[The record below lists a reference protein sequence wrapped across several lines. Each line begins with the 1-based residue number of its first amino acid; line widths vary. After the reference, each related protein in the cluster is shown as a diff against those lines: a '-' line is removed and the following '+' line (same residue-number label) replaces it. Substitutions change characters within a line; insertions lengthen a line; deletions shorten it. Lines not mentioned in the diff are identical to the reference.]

1 VTDTQWRAFCEAFGL
16 ADLGSDPALS
26 TNPHRVNARERF
38 MPRLRAMFA
47 QMSRAEILAACEK
60 VGLPHAS
67 IARPQDMLDDPHLN
81 APEAMIEVTL
91 ADGRKTST
99 PALPMEIDG
108 RRLGLR
114 LDIPQA
120 GEHSRQI
127 AAELGLS
134 EKEFETHVS
143 EGVISTVPK
152 TAS

>member
-1 VTDTQWRAFCEAFGL
+1 
-16 ADLGSDPALS
+16 
-26 TNPHRVNARERF
+26 
-38 MPRLRAMFA
+38 MF
-47 QMSRAEILAACEK
+47 
-60 VGLPHAS
+60 
-67 IARPQDMLDDPHLN
+67 DDPHLN